1 MMVNFFLQVVGKK
14 SNFAGFWGQI
24 GGKIGRFR
32 GNFMGNFGANFAKM
46 QLVKKWLI
54 LWLFSR

>member
-32 GNFMGNFGANFAKM
+32 GNFMGNFGANFAKK
-46 QLVKKWLI
+46 QSVNENG
-54 LWLFSR
+54 